1 MKTNTEKTL
10 FLVALIAAAVN
21 LVLSILYILQL
32 PEQVP
37 THFDINWVCDG
48 YGSRWIGLG
57 ISVLAPLAALS
68 LPLALKMQKHEQNR
82 KPAAIMMLII
92 TGYCIAI
99 NWIVM
104 LAFGSKVQLGET
116 YEKPALGWALPLVF
130 SAMFVAMGNYLPILR
145 QNNGLGLRIKWTLE
159 NEQCWKLTHR
169 FAGKLWVVTGL
180 LLTVV
185 SIIAAVIGLES
196 GIWILV
202 LLFEMFVVDIAV
214 PCVFAY
220 MHREDA

>member
-1 MKTNTEKTL
+1 M
-10 FLVALIAAAVN
+10 
-21 LVLSILYILQL
+21 
-32 PEQVP
+32 
-37 THFDINWVCDG
+37 
-48 YGSRWIGLG
+48 
-57 ISVLAPLAALS
+57 LAPLAALS
-68 LPLALKMQKHEQNR
+68 LPLTLKMQKHEQNR
-82 KPAAIMMLII
+82 KPAAVMMLII

-116 YEKPALGWALPLVF
+116 YEKPVLGWALPLVF

-169 FAGKLWVVTGL
+169 FAGKLWVITGL
-180 LLTVV
+180 LLTAV

-202 LLFEMFVVDIAV
+202 LLFEMFVVNVAV
-214 PCVFAY
+214 PCIYAY
-220 MHREDA
+220 MHREGA